1 MPKESNDE
9 FPSLLCSPTFPMNG
23 TDVEQASTHSE
34 PPPDLPESSVTER
47 DFRVRVL
54 ERELEEGVREL
65 EGSRFGAEVVWS
77 DLSGGAEET
86 NGIEAIGE
94 VVFFIVYRV
103 AGGRRWLA
111 GGGFGFITGEGWGRE
126 RSGEGGESVE
136 EETKG

>member
-1 MPKESNDE
+1 
-9 FPSLLCSPTFPMNG
+9 MNG

-94 VVFFIVYRV
+94 VVFFYRV
-103 AGGRRWLA
+103 
-111 GGGFGFITGEGWGRE
+111 
-126 RSGEGGESVE
+126 
-136 EETKG
+136 